1 MRCKAETFDTQSL
14 VIQLDMN
21 IVAAILLARSSGI
34 TSERIRIAV
43 NRNLLTYRWF
53 DRKLQ
58 RCREYVHLLKE

>member
-43 NRNLLTYRWF
+43 NRNLLT
-53 DRKLQ
+53 
-58 RCREYVHLLKE
+58 